1 MPPLTQLMTPITIIA
16 LFAGLSEASAT
27 AILPY
32 LDNEDRQLY
41 VWFLIVFPSSLVV
54 MFFLTL
60 NFNCKALY
68 PPSPSVISNNTAD
81 ESMFCMRCEQPANTS
96 HCKPVDNEP

>member
-1 MPPLTQLMTPITIIA
+1 MTPITIIA

-54 MFFLTL
+54 MFFLTI

-68 PPSPSVISNNTAD
+68 PPPRSVNPDNIAD
-81 ESMFCMRCEQPANTS
+81 KSMFCLRCEQPVHTS